1 MSLPKPQNRIWCRAG
16 PPRQGF
22 GAARDPL
29 GQDLVPGG
37 HLCTMIWCQ
46 GGFSSFHCNSISID
60 KYELWG
66 LGPRCRYG
74 PHRPQPSQQYCQTL
88 SATRN
93 VHLFRC
99 VTQGFRKTS
108 LAIASALFTQQW
120 PHPAPPVLLERSSVK
135 LPRSTR
141 VRKLPR
147 RCYLHLRA
155 TIMFATR
162 ASQPSTAS
170 AEPAK
175 R

>member
-1 MSLPKPQNRIWCRAG
+1 MVPGTPLRAVIWCRAH
-16 PPRQGF
+16 PP
-22 GAARDPL
+22 
-29 GQDLVPGG
+29 
-37 HLCTMIWCQ
+37 
-46 GGFSSFHCNSISID
+46 
-60 KYELWG
+60 WG

-88 SATRN
+88 STTRN

-147 RCYLHLRA
+147 RCSLHLRA
-155 TIMFATR
+155 NHYFRNSCLSALNGLSGIREAVTIWTSVKEAITR
-162 ASQPSTAS
+162 ALTSLACSRALRVHDIISSFSSHYSYQW
-170 AEPAK
+170 
-175 R
+175 